1 MRYCRNAGQN
11 LPPLQILIQRITK
24 KLYIRGVNLVELK
37 RASVNDA
44 ETIWRM
50 QKEAFAE
57 LLDKYRDYDI
67 SPANEPM
74 ERVEARLLQPYTYFY
89 YIIEDNNTVGAVR
102 VVDMKDGSPKRIS
115 PIFIMKEYRNRGYAQ
130 RAIRSAENIHGRGGW
145 ELDTILQEQGN
156 CYLYEKMGYRQTG
169 QTKIINE
176 RMTIVY
182 YEKN

>member
-1 MRYCRNAGQN
+1 M
-11 LPPLQILIQRITK
+11 
-24 KLYIRGVNLVELK
+24 ELK

-50 QKEAFAE
+50 QREAFAE

-67 SPANEPM
+67 SPANEPI

-89 YIIEDNNTVGAVR
+89 YIIEDNNTVGAIR

-130 RAIRSAENIHGRGGW
+130 RAIRSAENIHGHGGW
-145 ELDTILQEQGN
+145 KLDTILQEHGN

>member
-1 MRYCRNAGQN
+1 M
-11 LPPLQILIQRITK
+11 
-24 KLYIRGVNLVELK
+24 ELK

-67 SPANEPM
+67 SPANEPI

-102 VVDMKDGSPKRIS
+102 VVDMKDGSLKRIS

-130 RAIRSAENIHGRGGW
+130 RAIRSAENIHGNGGW
-145 ELDTILQEQGN
+145 ELDTILQEHGN